1 MTQSTGTQSVSANA
15 FKAGA
20 INSISMEVAREKAPA
35 IFATEPA
42 SYINTNRYHFTPTF
56 EIIDMMKDMGY
67 LLTNAKQ
74 SKSKIDLR
82 INHGVHIVEFQHP
95 DLYVKDSTNNEV
107 EARPTIVM
115 VNSSDGS
122 RPFDFQMGMFR
133 LVCSNGLIVKDKDLG
148 GFKERH
154 TKYNFTDLK
163 AMISSKVDMLPKT
176 IEKINSWNQIE
187 MSHKDRFAFATE
199 ALALRLSSDR
209 LPAEYEIREILSPKR
224 SADKHNNLW
233 CTYNVVQENL
243 IKGGFQ
249 LNERQA
255 RPITNPWQDLELNKG
270 LWALAEKFETVK

>member
-1 MTQSTGTQSVSANA
+1 MSTQSANA
-15 FKAGA
+15 FKAGQ
-20 INSISMEVAREKAPA
+20 INSISMEVAKQKAPA
-35 IFATEPA
+35 IFATKPA
-42 SYINTNRYHFTPTF
+42 DYINLNRYHFTPTF

-74 SKSKIDLR
+74 SATKIPLR
-82 INHGVHIVEFQHP
+82 RDHGVHIVEFQHP

-154 TKYNFTDLK
+154 TKFTFDQIK
-163 AMISSKVDMLPKT
+163 SMIGAKVDALPKT
-176 IEKINSWNQIE
+176 IDKINSWNGVE

-199 ALALRLSSDR
+199 ALALRLGTDR
-209 LPAEYEIREILSPKR
+209 KPEEYEVRGILDAKR
-224 SADKHNNLW
+224 AADRHNNLW

-243 IKGGFQ
+243 IRGGFQ

-255 RPITNPWQDLELNKG
+255 RPITNPWQDLELNKS
-270 LWALAEKFETVK
+270 LWSLAEKFEAVA

>member
-1 MTQSTGTQSVSANA
+1 MTNKATS

-20 INSISMEVAREKAPA
+20 INSISMEVAKQNAPA

-42 SYINTNRYHFTPTF
+42 SYINRNRYHFTPTF

-67 LLTNAKQ
+67 MLTAAKQ
-74 SKSKIDLR
+74 SKTKIPLR
-82 INHGVHIVEFQHP
+82 RDHGVHIVEFQHP
-95 DLYVKDSTNNEV
+95 DLYVKDSSSNEV

-133 LVCSNGLIVKDKDLG
+133 LVCSNGLIVKDRDLG

-154 TKYNFTDLK
+154 TKFTFNEIKD
-163 AMISSKVDMLPKT
+163 MISKKVDALPKT
-176 IEKINSWNQIE
+176 IDKINKWNLIE
-187 MSHKDRFAFATE
+187 MSSKDRFAFATE
-199 ALALRLSSDR
+199 ALALRLSGDR
-209 LPAEYEIREILSPKR
+209 LPEEYEIRGILDPKR
-224 SADKHNNLW
+224 AADKHNNLW

-249 LNERQA
+249 MNDRQA

-270 LWALAEKFETVK
+270 LWALAEKFEKAA

>member
-1 MTQSTGTQSVSANA
+1 MTQSVSANA
-15 FKAGA
+15 FKAGN
-20 INSISMEVAREKAPA
+20 INSISLEVARQNAPA

-42 SYINTNRYHFTPTF
+42 SYINQNRYHFTPTF
-56 EIIDMMKDMGY
+56 EIIDMMQDMGY
-67 LLTNAKQ
+67 LLTAAKQ
-74 SKSKIDLR
+74 SKTKIPLR
-82 INHGVHIVEFQHP
+82 RDHGVHIVEFQHP
-95 DLYVKDSTNNEV
+95 DLYVKENGSNEV

-154 TKYNFTDLK
+154 TKYNFADLK
-163 AMISSKVDMLPKT
+163 SLISQKVDSLPKT
-176 IEKINSWNQIE
+176 IDKINTWNGIE
-187 MSHKDRFAFATE
+187 MTAKDRFAFATE

-209 LPAEYEIREILSPKR
+209 KPEEYEIRDILSPKR
-224 SADKHNNLW
+224 AADKHNNLW

-270 LWALAEKFETVK
+270 LWALAEKFETAK

>member
-1 MTQSTGTQSVSANA
+1 MSNNTVSPKAQS

-20 INSISMEVAREKAPA
+20 INSISMEVARQQAPA

-42 SYINTNRYHFTPTF
+42 SYINQNRYHFTPTF

-67 LLTNAKQ
+67 ELTGAKQ
-74 SKSKIDLR
+74 SKTKIPLR
-82 INHGVHIVEFQHP
+82 RDHGVHIVEFQHP
-95 DLYVKDSTNNEV
+95 DLYVKDASTNDI

-154 TKYNFTDLK
+154 TKFTFDQIK
-163 AMISSKVDMLPKT
+163 DMISSKVDALPKT
-176 IEKINSWNQIE
+176 IEKINKWTGIE
-187 MSHKDRFAFATE
+187 MDAKTRHAFAVE
-199 ALALRLSSDR
+199 ALALRLGNDR
-209 LPAEYEIREILSPKR
+209 QPETYEIHSILSAKR
-224 SADKHNNLW
+224 KADEPNNLW
-233 CTYNVVQENL
+233 CTFNRVQENL

-249 LNERQA
+249 INERQA
-255 RPITNPWQDLELNKG
+255 RPITNPWQDLQLNQS
-270 LWALAEKFETVK
+270 LWTLAEQYEAC

>member
-1 MTQSTGTQSVSANA
+1 MSTQSANA
-15 FKAGA
+15 FKAGQ
-20 INSISMEVAREKAPA
+20 INSISMEVAKQKAPA
-35 IFATEPA
+35 IFATKPA
-42 SYINTNRYHFTPTF
+42 DYINLNRYHFTPTF

-74 SKSKIDLR
+74 SATKIPLR
-82 INHGVHIVEFQHP
+82 RDHGVHIVEFQHP

-154 TKYNFTDLK
+154 TKFTFDQIK
-163 AMISSKVDMLPKT
+163 SMIGAKVDALPKT
-176 IEKINSWNQIE
+176 IDKINSWNGIE
-187 MSHKDRFAFATE
+187 MSAKDRFAFATE
-199 ALALRLSSDR
+199 ALALRLGSDR
-209 LPAEYEIREILSPKR
+209 KPEEYEVRGILDAKR
-224 SADKHNNLW
+224 AADQHNNLW

-243 IKGGFQ
+243 IRGGFQ

-255 RPITNPWQDLELNKG
+255 RPITNPWQDLELNKS
-270 LWALAEKFETVK
+270 LWSLAEKFEAVA

>member
-1 MTQSTGTQSVSANA
+1 MTNKAES

-20 INSISMEVAREKAPA
+20 INSISLEVAREKAPA
-35 IFATEPA
+35 IFATKPA
-42 SYINTNRYHFTPTF
+42 SYINQNRYHFTPTF
-56 EIIDMMKDMGY
+56 EIIDMMQDMGY

-74 SKSKIDLR
+74 SKTKIPLR
-82 INHGVHIVEFQHP
+82 RDHGVHIVEFQHP
-95 DLYVKDSTNNEV
+95 DLYVKDSSSNEV

-133 LVCSNGLIVKDKDLG
+133 LVCSNGLIVKDRDLG

-154 TKYNFTDLK
+154 TKYSFTDLK
-163 AMISSKVDMLPKT
+163 AMISQKVDSLPKT
-176 IEKINSWNQIE
+176 IDKINLWNGIE
-187 MSHKDRFAFATE
+187 MSAKDRFAFATE
-199 ALALRLSSDR
+199 ALALRLASDR
-209 LPAEYEIREILSPKR
+209 KPEEYEIRSILDPKR
-224 SADKHNNLW
+224 AADKHNNLW

-249 LNERQA
+249 VNERQA

-270 LWALAEKFETVK
+270 LWALAEKFETAN

>member
-1 MTQSTGTQSVSANA
+1 MTQSVSANA
-15 FKAGA
+15 FKAGN
-20 INSISMEVAREKAPA
+20 INSISLDVAREKAPA

-42 SYINTNRYHFTPTF
+42 SYINQNRYHFTPTF
-56 EIIDMMKDMGY
+56 EIIDMMQDMGY
-67 LLTNAKQ
+67 LLTGAKQ
-74 SKSKIDLR
+74 SKTKIPLR
-82 INHGVHIVEFQHP
+82 RDHGVHIVEFQHP
-95 DLYVKDSTNNEV
+95 DLYVKDGTSNEI

-154 TKYNFTDLK
+154 TKYNFADLK
-163 AMISSKVDMLPKT
+163 SLISQKVDSLPKT
-176 IEKINSWNQIE
+176 IDKINTWNGIE
-187 MSHKDRFAFATE
+187 MSAKDRFAFATE

-209 LPAEYEIREILSPKR
+209 KPEEYEIRDILSPKR
-224 SADKHNNLW
+224 AADKHNNLW

>member
-1 MTQSTGTQSVSANA
+1 MSKATD
-15 FKAGA
+15 FKSNT
-20 INSISMEVAREKAPA
+20 INSISLEAAKAMAPA

-42 SYINTNRYHFTPTF
+42 SYINRSRYHFTPTF

-67 LLTNAKQ
+67 LLTGAKQ
-74 SKSKIDLR
+74 SSTKIDLR
-82 INHGVHIVEFQHP
+82 RNHGVHIVEFQHP

-154 TKYNFTDLK
+154 TKFTFDQIK
-163 AMISSKVDMLPKT
+163 SMIGQKVDALPKT
-176 IEKINSWNQIE
+176 IEKINSWNGIE
-187 MSHKDRFAFATE
+187 MSSKDRFAFATQ
-199 ALALRLSSDR
+199 ALALRLGSDR
-209 LPAEYEIREILSPKR
+209 VPEQYEIHSILEPKR
-224 SADKHNNLW
+224 AADKHNNLW

-243 IKGGFQ
+243 IRGGFQ

-270 LWALAEKFETVK
+270 LWSLAEKFETVA

>member
-1 MTQSTGTQSVSANA
+1 MTQSVSANA
-15 FKAGA
+15 FKAGS
-20 INSISMEVAREKAPA
+20 INSISLDVAREKAPA

-42 SYINTNRYHFTPTF
+42 SYINQNRYHFTPTF
-56 EIIDMMKDMGY
+56 EIIDMMQDMGY
-67 LLTNAKQ
+67 LLTAAKQ
-74 SKSKIDLR
+74 SKTKIELR
-82 INHGVHIVEFQHP
+82 RNHGVHIVEFQHP
-95 DLYVKDSTNNEV
+95 DLYVKDGTNNEI

-154 TKYNFTDLK
+154 TKYNFADLK
-163 AMISSKVDMLPKT
+163 SLISQKVDSLPKT
-176 IEKINSWNQIE
+176 IDKINTWNGIE
-187 MSHKDRFAFATE
+187 MTAKDRFAFATE

-209 LPAEYEIREILSPKR
+209 TPEEYEIRDILSPKR
-224 SADKHNNLW
+224 AADKHNNLW

>member
-1 MTQSTGTQSVSANA
+1 MTNTATQ
-15 FKAGA
+15 FKAGN
-20 INSISMEVAREKAPA
+20 ITSISLDVARQNAPA

-42 SYINTNRYHFTPTF
+42 SYINQSRYHFTPTF
-56 EIIDMMKDMGY
+56 EIIDMMQDMGY
-67 LLTNAKQ
+67 LLTGAKQ
-74 SKSKIDLR
+74 SKTKIELR
-82 INHGVHIVEFQHP
+82 RKHGVHIVEFQHP

-133 LVCSNGLIVKDKDLG
+133 LVCSNGLIVKSKDLG

-154 TKYNFTDLK
+154 TKYNFADLK
-163 AMISSKVDMLPKT
+163 SLISQKVDSLPKT
-176 IEKINSWNQIE
+176 IEKINTWNMVE
-187 MSHKDRFAFATE
+187 MSSKDRFAFATE
-199 ALALRLSSDR
+199 ALALRLGTDR
-209 LPAEYEIREILSPKR
+209 KPEEYEIRGILDPKR
-224 SADKHNNLW
+224 NADKHNNLW

-270 LWALAEKFETVK
+270 LWSLAEKFETVAS

>member
-1 MTQSTGTQSVSANA
+1 MSQSVSPKAQS

-20 INSISMEVAREKAPA
+20 INSISLEVAKQKAPA

-42 SYINTNRYHFTPTF
+42 SYINQNRYHFTPTF
-56 EIIDMMKDMGY
+56 EIIDMMQDMGY

-74 SKSKIDLR
+74 SNSKIPLR

-154 TKYNFTDLK
+154 TKYSFADLK
-163 AMISSKVDMLPKT
+163 SMISQKVDSLPKT
-176 IEKINSWNQIE
+176 IDKINTWNGIE

-199 ALALRLSSDR
+199 ALALRLSGDR
-209 LPAEYEIREILSPKR
+209 LPEEYEIREILNPKR
-224 SADKHNNLW
+224 AADKHNNLW

-270 LWALAEKFETVK
+270 LWALAEKFETAK

>member
-1 MTQSTGTQSVSANA
+1 MTQSVSANA
-15 FKAGA
+15 FKAGN
-20 INSISMEVAREKAPA
+20 INSISLDVAREKAPA

-42 SYINTNRYHFTPTF
+42 SYINQNRYHFTPTF
-56 EIIDMMKDMGY
+56 EIIDMMQDMGY
-67 LLTNAKQ
+67 LLTGAKQ
-74 SKSKIDLR
+74 SKTKIELR
-82 INHGVHIVEFQHP
+82 RNHGVHIVEFQHP
-95 DLYVKDSTNNEV
+95 DLYVKDGTNNEI

-154 TKYNFTDLK
+154 TKYNFADLK
-163 AMISSKVDMLPKT
+163 SLISQKVDSLPKT
-176 IEKINSWNQIE
+176 IDKINTWNGIE
-187 MSHKDRFAFATE
+187 MTAKDRFAFATE

-209 LPAEYEIREILSPKR
+209 TPEEYEIRDILSPKR
-224 SADKHNNLW
+224 AADKHNNLW

>member
-1 MTQSTGTQSVSANA
+1 MSQSVSPKAQS

-20 INSISMEVAREKAPA
+20 INSISMEVAKQQAPA

-42 SYINTNRYHFTPTF
+42 SYINQNRYHFTPTF

-67 LLTNAKQ
+67 ALTGAKQ
-74 SKSKIDLR
+74 SKTKIPLR
-82 INHGVHIVEFQHP
+82 HNHGVHIVEFQHP
-95 DLYVKDSTNNEV
+95 DLYVKETGTNNI

-154 TKYNFTDLK
+154 TKYNFADLK
-163 AMISSKVDMLPKT
+163 SMISQKVDMLPKT
-176 IEKINSWNQIE
+176 IEKINAWTGIE
-187 MSHKDRFAFATE
+187 MDAKTRHAFAVE
-199 ALALRLSSDR
+199 ALALRLGDDR
-209 LPAEYEIREILSPKR
+209 QAETYEIHSILSAKR
-224 SADKHNNLW
+224 KEDEPNNLW
-233 CTYNVVQENL
+233 CTFNRVQENL

-249 LNERQA
+249 INERQA
-255 RPITNPWQDLELNKG
+255 RPITNPWQDLQLNQS
-270 LWALAEKFETVK
+270 LWTLAEKYEAC

>member
-1 MTQSTGTQSVSANA
+1 MTQSTLSPKATS

-20 INSISMEVAREKAPA
+20 INTISMEVAKQQAPA

-42 SYINTNRYHFTPTF
+42 SYINQNRYHFTPTF

-67 LLTNAKQ
+67 LLTGAKQ
-74 SKSKIDLR
+74 SNTKIALR
-82 INHGVHIVEFQHP
+82 RNHGVHIVEFQHP
-95 DLYVKDSTNNEV
+95 DLYVKDSTTNEV

-133 LVCSNGLIVKDKDLG
+133 LVCSNGLIVKSKDLG

-154 TKYNFTDLK
+154 TKYNFADLK
-163 AMISSKVDMLPKT
+163 SMISSKVDMLPKT
-176 IEKINSWNQIE
+176 IEKINSWNGIE
-187 MSHKDRFAFATE
+187 MSSRQRFDFAKQALELRMGTDRQAE
-199 ALALRLSSDR
+199 
-209 LPAEYEIREILSPKR
+209 EYEIRSILDPKR

-243 IKGGFQ
+243 IRGGFQ

-270 LWALAEKFETVK
+270 LWSLAEKFETVS

>member
-1 MTQSTGTQSVSANA
+1 MTNKATQ
-15 FKAGA
+15 FKAGN
-20 INSISMEVAREKAPA
+20 INSISMEVARQKAPA

-42 SYINTNRYHFTPTF
+42 SYINRNRYHFTPTF
-56 EIIDMMKDMGY
+56 EIIDMMQDMGY
-67 LLTNAKQ
+67 LLTGAKQ
-74 SKSKIDLR
+74 SKTKIPLR
-82 INHGVHIVEFQHP
+82 RNHGVHIVEFQHP
-95 DLYVKDSTNNEV
+95 DLYVKDGTNNEI

-154 TKYNFTDLK
+154 TKYNFADLK
-163 AMISSKVDMLPKT
+163 SLISQKVDSLPKT
-176 IEKINSWNQIE
+176 IDKINTWNGIE
-187 MSHKDRFAFATE
+187 MSAKDRFAFATE

-209 LPAEYEIREILSPKR
+209 KPEEYEIRDILSPKR
-224 SADKHNNLW
+224 AADKHNNLW

-270 LWALAEKFETVK
+270 LWALAEKFETVA

>member
-1 MTQSTGTQSVSANA
+1 MSTQSANA
-15 FKAGA
+15 FKAGN
-20 INSISMEVAREKAPA
+20 INSISMEVAKQKAPA
-35 IFATEPA
+35 IFATKPA
-42 SYINTNRYHFTPTF
+42 DYINLNRYHFTPTF

-74 SKSKIDLR
+74 SSTKIPLR
-82 INHGVHIVEFQHP
+82 RDHGVHIVEFQHP

-154 TKYNFTDLK
+154 TKFTFDQIK
-163 AMISSKVDMLPKT
+163 SMIGQKVDALPKT
-176 IEKINSWNQIE
+176 IDKINSWNGIE
-187 MSHKDRFAFATE
+187 MSSKDRFAFAKQ
-199 ALALRLSSDR
+199 ALELRMGTDR
-209 LPAEYEIREILSPKR
+209 QAEEYEIRSILDPKR

-243 IKGGFQ
+243 IRGGFQ

-270 LWALAEKFETVK
+270 LWSLAEKFETVA